1 MRRLFIVFWGLL
13 LFFCALRKAAETQPT
28 TASPSPEIILLG
40 TAHEL
45 HFKAE
50 NHYSLADLRNEV
62 EALHPDL
69 ICGEI
74 TPEAYQ
80 GPMEG
85 YFPPEAAYLAELA
98 PTLHAR
104 FAATDWRIAKA
115 WQSRAE
121 EMEPQEVKDKLN
133 ELTKETAKQMQSLT
147 EPSLFDFLHT
157 KNLAIADYQFEQIAG
172 ENTVSDIALGA
183 WHERNRRI
191 VQNCLDAAAGAGR
204 IVIAY
209 GAGHIPQLRRQLAA
223 KGIMAQIASRLF
235 VPEGMGSVP
244 PSVIARWQRN
254 LDNLKRI
261 LDGSLGVSRDSLDKV
276 KDSHRVQDLELA
288 LKTYSG
294 GAKDVSQSARCEDTF
309 AICADG
315 DGGRAPKIL
324 DREVG
329 WQRSG
334 EARVN

>member
-1 MRRLFIVFWGLL
+1 MKKLAAACWLPLL
-13 LFFCALRKAAETQPT
+13 SCFVLAQGTQTQP
-28 TASPSPEIILLG
+28 AIAPSKPEVILLG
-40 TAHEL
+40 TAHDL
-45 HFKAE
+45 HFKPE
-50 NHYSLADLRNEV
+50 NHYSLADLRTEV

-85 YFPPEAAYLAELA
+85 YFPPEAAFLADVA

-115 WQSRAE
+115 WQNRAE
-121 EMEPQEVKDKLN
+121 EMEPKEIKDKLAV
-133 ELTKETAKQMQSLT
+133 LTEDTAKQMQSQT
-147 EPSLFDFLHT
+147 KPSLFDFLHD
-157 KNLAIADYQFEQIAG
+157 KGVALADYQFEQVVG
-172 ENTVSDIALGA
+172 ENTVSDIAMGG

-191 VQNCLDAAAGAGR
+191 VENCLDATAGAGR
-204 IVIAY
+204 IVIVF
-209 GAGHIPQLRRQLAA
+209 GAGHIPQLQRQLAA
-223 KGIMAQIASRLF
+223 RGVTAEIASRRF
-235 VPEGMGSVP
+235 VPAGMGSVP

-261 LDGSLGVSRDSLDKV
+261 LDGSLAVSRDSLDKV

-294 GAKDVSQSARCEDTF
+294 SAE
-309 AICADG
+309 
-315 DGGRAPKIL
+315 KK
-324 DREVG
+324 
-329 WQRSG
+329 
-334 EARVN
+334 

>member
-1 MRRLFIVFWGLL
+1 MEKLAVVFWLPLL
-13 LFFCALRKAAETQPT
+13 SCCLFAQTAPTRPT
-28 TASPSPEIILLG
+28 TPAANPEVILLG
-40 TAHEL
+40 TAHDL

-50 NHYSLADLRNEV
+50 SHYSLADLRNEV

-85 YFPPEAAYLAELA
+85 YFPPEAAFLAEVA

-121 EMEPQEVKDKLN
+121 EMEPKEIKDKLE
-133 ELTKETAKQMQSLT
+133 ELTNETAKQMQSPT

-157 KNLAIADYQFEQIAG
+157 KGVAIADYQFEQVVG
-172 ENTVSDIALGA
+172 ENTVSDIAMGG

-191 VQNCLDAAAGAGR
+191 VENCLDAAAGAGR
-204 IVIAY
+204 IVFVY
-209 GAGHIPQLRRQLAA
+209 GTGHIPQLQRQLAA
-223 KGIMAQIASRLF
+223 RGITAEIASRHF
-235 VPEGMGSVP
+235 VPAGMGSVP

-261 LDGSLGVSRDSLDKV
+261 LDGSLAVSHDSLDKV

-294 GAKDVSQSARCEDTF
+294 GAEK
-309 AICADG
+309 
-315 DGGRAPKIL
+315 K
-324 DREVG
+324 
-329 WQRSG
+329 
-334 EARVN
+334 

>member
-1 MRRLFIVFWGLL
+1 MPKRLSVVFWGLL
-13 LFFCALRKAAETQPT
+13 LSSYLLPQTAEPQPT
-28 TASPSPEIILLG
+28 TASPNPEVILLG
-40 TAHEL
+40 TAHDL

-69 ICGEI
+69 ICGEM

-104 FAATDWRIAKA
+104 FAATDWRITHA

-121 EMEPQEVKDKLN
+121 EMEPKEVKDKLD
-133 ELTKETAKQMQSLT
+133 ELTKETAKQIQSLT

-157 KNLAIADYQFEQIAG
+157 KGVAIADYQFEQVVG
-172 ENTVSDIALGA
+172 ENTVSDIAMGG

-191 VQNCLDAAAGAGR
+191 VENCLDAAAGAGR
-204 IVIAY
+204 IVIVY
-209 GAGHIPQLRRQLAA
+209 GAGHVPQLRRQLAA
-223 KGIMAQIASRLF
+223 RGITAQIASRRF
-235 VPEGMGSVP
+235 VPAGMGSMP

-254 LDNLKRI
+254 LDNLKRL
-261 LDGSLGVSRDSLDKV
+261 LDGSLAVSRDSLDKV

-294 GAKDVSQSARCEDTF
+294 STEK
-309 AICADG
+309 
-315 DGGRAPKIL
+315 K
-324 DREVG
+324 
-329 WQRSG
+329 
-334 EARVN
+334 